1 MPSTGLGKARQFVRR
16 AGALAGGSLYYA
28 RAAVG
33 RFSPLWRNLCV
44 LRAHVFRRPGG
55 PRSVVAA
62 QPGATDA
69 TQRVSPCD
77 SSAPPHYPHLVA
89 AVGRVKSKNDSIRP
103 GRAIASW
110 GGVIVAAWLCWLTI
124 SGCRLAGRDGP
135 VSQSLAACRQLSRE
149 GMAALE
155 QGQHQRAE
163 QLLAKAVKTC
173 PADIEAR
180 RRYAEVLWLR
190 GAQTEA
196 IAQFQQALQHSA
208 DDTTLWVRLAEMQL
222 ATGRVDLARQSAEK
236 AIDLNPRSAPAWAV
250 RGQVMAASGQLR
262 QALADAHR
270 ALGYAPEDKA
280 ILLQIARLYRQLNEP
295 HRALQT
301 LQTLADNCH
310 PGQEPA
316 EVLELTAEAQLAL
329 GRAEEAA
336 ETLAA
341 ALSRGKGSAELWC
354 RMAEALWLC
363 GRRPEAFS
371 AAQQAL
377 EIQPDHP
384 AAKALLQRFEVAA
397 QGQPVQQR

>member
-1 MPSTGLGKARQFVRR
+1 M
-16 AGALAGGSLYYA
+16 
-28 RAAVG
+28 
-33 RFSPLWRNLCV
+33 W
-44 LRAHVFRRPGG
+44 
-55 PRSVVAA
+55 
-62 QPGATDA
+62 
-69 TQRVSPCD
+69 
-77 SSAPPHYPHLVA
+77 
-89 AVGRVKSKNDSIRP
+89 
-103 GRAIASW
+103 
-110 GGVIVAAWLCWLTI
+110 
-124 SGCRLAGRDGP
+124 GCRLAGRDGP
-135 VSQSLAACRQLSRE
+135 VSQSLIACRQLSRE

-190 GAQTEA
+190 GAQAEA
-196 IAQFQQALQHSA
+196 IVQIQQAVQYSA
-208 DDTTLWVRLAEMQL
+208 DDPALWVRLAEMQL
-222 ATGRVDLARQSAEK
+222 AAGRVELARQSAEK

-250 RGQVMAASGQLR
+250 RGQVMAATGQLR

-280 ILLQIARLYRQLNEP
+280 ILLQIAKLYRQLNEP

-301 LQTLADNCH
+301 LQTLADNYP

-316 EVLELTAEAQLAL
+316 EVLELTGEAQLAL

-336 ETLAA
+336 QTLAA
-341 ALSRGKGSAELWC
+341 ALSRGKASAELWC

-363 GRRPEAFS
+363 GLGPEAFS

-377 EIQPDHP
+377 AIQPDHP
-384 AAKALLQRFEVAA
+384 AAKALLQRLEIAR
-397 QGQPVQQR
+397 QGQPIQQR

>member
-1 MPSTGLGKARQFVRR
+1 M
-16 AGALAGGSLYYA
+16 LAGGYLYSA
-28 RAAVG
+28 RAAVERFRGKCVWIQPG
-33 RFSPLWRNLCV
+33 RSIAPWGAL
-44 LRAHVFRRPGG
+44 
-55 PRSVVAA
+55 VVA
-62 QPGATDA
+62 
-69 TQRVSPCD
+69 V
-77 SSAPPHYPHLVA
+77 
-89 AVGRVKSKNDSIRP
+89 
-103 GRAIASW
+103 
-110 GGVIVAAWLCWLTI
+110 WLCWLPMW
-124 SGCRLAGRDGP
+124 GCRLAGRDGP
-135 VSQSLAACRQLSRE
+135 VSQSLIACRQLSRE

-190 GAQTEA
+190 GAQAEA
-196 IAQFQQALQHSA
+196 IVQIQQAVQYSA
-208 DDTTLWVRLAEMQL
+208 DDPALWVRLAEMQL
-222 ATGRVDLARQSAEK
+222 AAGRVELARQSAEK

-250 RGQVMAASGQLR
+250 RGQVMAATGQLR

-280 ILLQIARLYRQLNEP
+280 ILLQIAKLYRQLNEP

-301 LQTLADNCH
+301 LQTLADNYP

-316 EVLELTAEAQLAL
+316 EVLELTGEAQLAL

-336 ETLAA
+336 QTLAA
-341 ALSRGKGSAELWC
+341 ALSRGKASAELWC

-363 GRRPEAFS
+363 GRGPEAFS

-377 EIQPDHP
+377 AIQPDHP
-384 AAKALLQRFEVAA
+384 AAKALLQRLEIAR
-397 QGQPVQQR
+397 QGQPIQQR